1 MVKDE
6 SPDSDDV
13 KEDSSL
19 PNLDSSCDRNI
30 TVIVE
35 GNVYVSGLY
44 VLSTLWA
51 NGRGV
56 YVRVQLTEDGD
67 TRVKGDFCM
76 SWHGQYRHWWIQSC
90 SFIGNNGGIAW
101 LEEDAR
107 CPYQGTTWRRGGH
120 DELMDMTFA
129 TNTNCIQYGKEFNG
143 TIVPGGMGDIQMM
156 DTPVECQT
164 ECWRMRGCEG
174 FTWYKENKKCKMFSK
189 IEQLKYNSELDTYE
203 SNIIYNN
210 KTVSGMSS
218 CRQKGRILTLS
229 AWLMDES
236 LSVILCT

>member
-1 MVKDE
+1 
-6 SPDSDDV
+6 
-13 KEDSSL
+13 
-19 PNLDSSCDRNI
+19 
-30 TVIVE
+30 
-35 GNVYVSGLY
+35 
-44 VLSTLWA
+44 
-51 NGRGV
+51 
-56 YVRVQLTEDGD
+56 
-67 TRVKGDFCM
+67 
-76 SWHGQYRHWWIQSC
+76 
-90 SFIGNNGGIAW
+90 
-101 LEEDAR
+101 
-107 CPYQGTTWRRGGH
+107 
-120 DELMDMTFA
+120 MDMTFA

-189 IEQLKYNSELDTYE
+189 IEQLKYNSELDKYV